1 MRTREAP
8 PREGNAGQGRS
19 PRTLSW
25 TLRLVC
31 VAYWTWLTALLLVPE
46 PARLLGI
53 AKASVP
59 AINRGVHFSSF
70 LMLAMLAWASRWP
83 TGRRRLVLVLVGY
96 AFLTEGLQ
104 WFVPLRHVDPLDLM
118 ENLAGLLAGTLLWLA
133 LTRKAPAKQ
142 SAERLGDLP
151 TVTAPD
157 SSSGSS

>member
-1 MRTREAP
+1 MLS
-8 PREGNAGQGRS
+8 RS
-19 PRTLSW
+19 
-25 TLRLVC
+25 LRLLC

-70 LMLAMLAWASRWP
+70 LTLAVLAWASRWP
-83 TGRRRLVLVLVGY
+83 TGRRRLALVLVGY

-118 ENLAGLLAGTLLWLA
+118 ENLTGLLVGTLLWLA
-133 LTRKAPAKQ
+133 LTRKAPADQ
-142 SAERLGDLP
+142 PAERFGDLP
-151 TVTAPD
+151 TATAPD